1 MCSQI
6 RKNSS
11 SPLYKGEEE
20 FFLAQLINVLLQDT
34 IRCCPS
40 SRNPISEVSSP
51 SQVFSF
57 WAPHH
62 QNTPLSQSV
71 KSTPPR
77 FNGRFPSH
85 PHLRHRWGKNSVFS
99 SGCSWWA
106 LDCYSTK
113 VLSFKMTPHVCT
125 RTCAPSRTCGIV
137 QNKIVQLV
145 KETFLIP
152 LGLRPRSN
160 RQNNENERGLEGARR
175 ATGMT
180 SIYSWLS
187 VAKPLKK
194 KICYA
199 IIPHSTRPTA
209 SFQSSVKS

>member
-1 MCSQI
+1 MQWLSLLKYIRTGTTHPTATFSRPRTLARCGPSELAIELELCSVIHFVQSN
-6 RKNSS
+6 KENPS
-11 SPLYKGEEE
+11 SPLWRGGI
-20 FFLAQLINVLLQDT
+20 FLAQLINVLLQDT

-113 VLSFKMTPHVCT
+113 VFSFKMTPHVCT

-152 LGLRPRSN
+152 F
-160 RQNNENERGLEGARR
+160 
-175 ATGMT
+175 ATLTPIVRIM
-180 SIYSWLS
+180 
-187 VAKPLKK
+187 KN
-194 KICYA
+194 
-199 IIPHSTRPTA
+199 H
-209 SFQSSVKS
+209 FQ